1 MRKKASGFSLLELAI
16 IVLILGLLTTLTWK
30 FIGAQI
36 QKQTEV
42 TTYSLLE
49 RADWALTG
57 FAMSH
62 HRLPCPD
69 TNQDG
74 MEDCAIE
81 NQVGTLPYKTLG
93 FADARAG
100 RVRYGALRRTAEV
113 VNPEAATDDP
123 TPLLPRSA
131 DLATIIDRFYPLV
144 ASMDNADAASGAFKK
159 SLPVLT
165 TTTVGVGSRTYL
177 PVEAYNAK
185 LGNQNGLDFCW
196 ALRVAED
203 PPPDAGSIRN
213 HIHVL
218 INGQPRQV
226 AYALALPGALDMS
239 GDNNLFDGT
248 QTTALSFDPPQQ
260 GQNYE
265 NDDRTRA
272 VSLGALWNRLEC
284 GEAIASIGHAHP
296 NAATAAVMLYRGL
309 YDMEQVLEQALAL
322 AEAQRDIAVAGVLNA
337 VGAIID
343 AAAAVSHTVADVALE
358 GLGTSVAA
366 AVVMVAAA
374 ATVIAP
380 AIMSLVQAVEV
391 VGMAEQRYEYSQ
403 VLRASAKNFAE
414 QLLGDVETADGK
426 GLYIGK

>member
-1 MRKKASGFSLLELAI
+1 MRKKTDGFSLLELAI

-36 QKQTEV
+36 QKQAEV
-42 TTYSLLE
+42 TNYSLLE
-49 RADWALTG
+49 RADWTLTG
-57 FAMSH
+57 FAMSY

-81 NQVGTLPYKTLG
+81 NQVGTLPYRTLG
-93 FADARAG
+93 LADARAG
-100 RVRYGALRRTAEV
+100 QIRYGVLRRTTEIV
-113 VNPEAATDDP
+113 DPEAATDDP
-123 TPLLPRSA
+123 TPPLPRRA
-131 DLATIIDRFYPLV
+131 DLATITDRFFPLV
-144 ASMDNADAASGAFKK
+144 ASMDNANAADGAFKK

-165 TTTVGVGSRTYL
+165 TTIDVGSRTYL
-177 PVEAYNAK
+177 PVEAYNVK
-185 LGNQNGLDFCW
+185 LGKQNGLDFCW

-203 PPPDAGSIRN
+203 PSPDASGIRN
-213 HIHVL
+213 HVHVL
-218 INGQPRQV
+218 INGQPRQI
-226 AYALALPGALDMS
+226 AYALALPGTLDMS

-260 GQNYE
+260 DQNYE

-272 VSLGALWNRLEC
+272 ISLGTLWNRLEC
-284 GEAIASIGHAHP
+284 GEAMASIGHAHP

-322 AEAQRDIAVAGVLNA
+322 AEAQRDIAVAGILNA
-337 VGAIID
+337 VGAILD
-343 AAAAVSHTVADVALE
+343 AAAAVSHAVADVALY

-366 AVVMVAAA
+366 AVAMVAAA

-391 VGMAEQRYEYSQ
+391 VGMAEQRYVYSQ

-414 QLLGDVETADGK
+414 QLLDDVETADGK